1 LRTLPSRVTANEPAK
16 LVKHNLQLDERDAL
30 HTELSKAIAGAVLS
44 NSLFQIVAW
53 PKTMLGFRFS
63 RYDPGMGYGEHVDDP
78 LFQGHRSDVSMT
90 IFLSDPEGYDGGEL
104 VIEWGGIERAFK
116 RTKADRPSPV
126 SRATIGR
133 SLHVVSQD
141 VLAS

>member
-1 LRTLPSRVTANEPAK
+1 VIFCIPNVLAPELLSEVRGGLEEAAFVDGRVTANEPAK

-30 HTELSKAIAGAVLS
+30 HTKLSKAIAEAVLS
-44 NSLFQIVAW
+44 NSLFQIAW

-90 IFLSDPEGYDGGEL
+90 HLPFRSRGIRGRRTCDRAGRHGALSLD
-104 VIEWGGIERAFK
+104 
-116 RTKADRPSPV
+116 
-126 SRATIGR
+126 
-133 SLHVVSQD
+133 D
-141 VLAS
+141 VAPR